1 MANAP
6 AILDNGTVLADSYVI
21 ERSLGG
27 GGMGHVYLGRDLRL
41 DRLVAIKLLHAE
53 IAANEDAEARFR
65 REAHALSRVLHPN
78 VVGIHAF
85 GRHADSWFLVME
97 YVEGQ
102 SLEQIMTSG
111 PMPLEA
117 VLDLTRQVAAGLS
130 EAHALGIVHRDIKPG
145 NVLVRTLASG
155 GLLAKV
161 ADFGLARSI
170 ASAGSV
176 AVTRAAEIL
185 GTPAYMSPE
194 QIQAQ
199 HVDGKSDLYSL
210 AVMVYQMLTGSLP
223 YPRDS
228 VQAMLIAH
236 LIDEPP
242 QFSPAILRTV
252 PPAVERELRKGLSK
266 KREDRHADVLS
277 LARALERGAGRSQV
291 SGAIELAD
299 CPACRTAATPGGFC
313 TQCGSAV
320 PAVRCTA
327 CGTEASGERYAC
339 DSCGT
344 SLLAWPSA
352 AGALV
357 AGLRESSVVMLAA
370 NLEAKG
376 IEAQADRAALFAT
389 AVAREGGRLMA
400 LVGDEAIAVFGLGGM
415 RDGDAVRAVD
425 AALAFTALTGDS
437 GTAPRAAVE
446 SGTVASRGS
455 GVAWG
460 VAMLGGSAIAAVRAR
475 LEQAQAGGVVIG
487 DAAYREARGV
497 FEIRH
502 DARVHVRHVLRRR
515 DASLALADYMAREVA
530 KPFVGRSLELNLAL
544 RACRKVRRDG
554 TLTALVF
561 SGPPEAGKSRLVGEV
576 LRSLEESGEPWRFD
590 LVRCSPVELTSGWQP
605 FTDLVRDAMVG
616 GDEQLAV
623 RLSRLPGMQEGDP
636 ERAVRRVQALM
647 RMLGLDHD
655 AAKGEAPTPASDG
668 EIQAAFEAWAA
679 IMRGLCATQPV
690 ALVVEDLQYARPVVL
705 QLLAHIARSCEDLP
719 LVMILPIRSDRAE
732 AVLTA
737 LHVPTARTTTVEVE
751 PLEEMDTEALVC
763 EMLDGRKPPLGL
775 VSALQRF
782 AEGLPGRVEQAVDTL
797 IDESLLVMGDVG
809 WTLSAVADVSGLL
822 DRSLQDLLMRRVGR
836 LAPADRSLLE
846 AVAVAGGSAPHGMLS
861 AMLQRQ
867 LRPADTERM
876 RQTGLLVESRT
887 QPFGGHREWQLRPES
902 LTAVL
907 LHGMLRTARVE
918 LHQRAAQWLELWPG
932 ARPPTFGAKLAHHHL
947 EAGDVADAVRHLLRN
962 AGNAVHSFAT
972 RDGYDAYTLAAEV
985 AHGWLGRGDDQARHP
1000 LVWALVGQA
1009 ETALKIGELPMAL
1022 EATGKII
1029 DLATDGA
1036 NLSAVRVRARCL
1048 RGQVLDSQGSPEE
1061 ALQVLRAAVD
1071 DARKRETGFGA
1082 SVFAVSLIAMVL
1094 LRTGRAADAELIARR
1109 ALEECDDAETGEDTE
1124 LNLGIGRL
1132 HTWLGHATARKGDHA
1147 QAQAHYVAGRIAFL
1161 QGHDEIAAANVEL
1174 SLGNLAWRAKK
1185 LNDAEDAYRKVCKR
1199 FEGLDDALGMAT
1211 ALANLGN
1218 VLLDQGRAKEAL
1230 DLLRESERTQRRV
1243 GRLEVLAETLRL
1255 QGMAQQ
1261 ALGNLE
1267 DAKRAVLA
1275 GLAHAEKT
1283 GQFSAV
1289 AAAKEALGRL
1299 TDP

>member
-1 MANAP
+1 MPPVP
-6 AILDNGTVLADSYVI
+6 AILDNGTVLADSYVV

-27 GGMGHVYLGRDLRL
+27 GGMGHVYLARDLRL

-53 IAANEDAEARFR
+53 VAANEDAEARFR

-85 GRHADSWFLVME
+85 GRHGDSWFLVME
-97 YVEGQ
+97 FVEGQ
-102 SLEQIMTSG
+102 SLEQLMASG
-111 PMPLEA
+111 PMPLEL

-210 AVMVYQMLTGSLP
+210 AVMVYQMLTGQLP
-223 YPRDS
+223 YARDT

-242 QFSPAILRTV
+242 QFSSHVLRSV
-252 PPAVERELRKGLSK
+252 PPAVERELRKALAK
-266 KREDRHADVLS
+266 KREERHADVLTF
-277 LARALERGAGRSQV
+277 ARALERAGGRNMV

-299 CPACRTAATPGGFC
+299 CPACLQPATPGGFC

-320 PAVRCTA
+320 PGVRCSA
-327 CGTEASGERYAC
+327 CGTEAAGERYAC
-339 DSCGT
+339 DSCGA

-357 AGLRESSVVMLAA
+357 AGLRESSVVLLAA
-370 NLEAKG
+370 ELAATG

-389 AVAREGGRLMA
+389 AVAREGGRLLA
-400 LVGDEAIAVFGLGGM
+400 LVGGEAYAVFGMGGM

-425 AALAFTALTGDS
+425 AALAFTALAGDA
-437 GTAPRAAVE
+437 GGAPRAAVE
-446 SGTVASRGS
+446 IGVVASRGS

-460 VAMLGGSAIAAVRAR
+460 VAMLGGPIIAVAR
-475 LEQAQAGGVVIG
+475 DRLGHAQPGGVVIG
-487 DAAYREARGV
+487 DSAYREARGV
-497 FEIRH
+497 FEFRH
-502 DARVHVRHVLRRR
+502 VPRVHVRHVLRRR

-530 KPFVGRSLELNLAL
+530 KPFVGRNLELNLAL
-544 RACRKVRRDG
+544 RACKKVRREAC
-554 TLTALVF
+554 LSALVIV
-561 SGPPEAGKSRLVGEV
+561 GPPEAGKSRLVGEM
-576 LRSLEESGEPWRFD
+576 LRSLEEGGEPWRFE

-605 FTDLVRDAMVG
+605 FADLVRDAMVG
-616 GDEQLAV
+616 GEEQLAV
-623 RLSRLPGMQEGDP
+623 RLSRLPGLQDADP
-636 ERAVRRVQALM
+636 ERAVRRAQALM

-655 AAKGEAPTPASDG
+655 VAQGEAPTPAGDA

-679 IMRGLCATQPV
+679 IVRGLCAQQPM
-690 ALVVEDLQYARPVVL
+690 ALVIEDLQYARPVVL
-705 QLLAHIARSCEDLP
+705 QLLAHIARSCEDVPLCLVLP
-719 LVMILPIRSDRAE
+719 LRSDRATT
-732 AVLTA
+732 VLQA
-737 LHVPTARTTTVEVE
+737 LHLTTSRTVTVEVE
-751 PLEEMDTEALVC
+751 PLEESDTETLVA
-763 EMLDGRKPPLGL
+763 EMLEGLKPPVGL

-782 AEGLPGRVEQAVDTL
+782 AEGLPGRVEQALDTL
-797 IDESLLVMGDVG
+797 MDEQLLVLSDVG
-809 WTLSAVADVSGLL
+809 WKLSAVADVSGLL
-822 DRSLQDLLMRRVGR
+822 DRSLQDLLMRRIGR
-836 LAPADRSLLE
+836 LAPADRCLLE

-867 LRPADTERM
+867 VRPADTERM
-876 RQTGLLVESRT
+876 RQTGMLVESRT
-887 QPFGGHREWQLRPES
+887 QPFAGHREWQLRPET
-902 LTAVL
+902 LTLVL
-907 LHGMLRTARVE
+907 LNGMLRSARVE
-918 LHQRAAQWLELWPG
+918 MHQRAAQWLELWPG
-932 ARPPTFGAKLAHHHL
+932 ARPPTFGARLAHHHL

-972 RDGYDAYTLAAEV
+972 RDGYDAYTLAADV
-985 AHGWLGRGDDQARHP
+985 ATGWFDSGDEQGRHP

-1009 ETALKIGELPMAL
+1009 ETGLKIGELPAAL
-1022 EATGKII
+1022 AATARIA
-1029 DLATDGA
+1029 DLATDAAGM
-1036 NLSAVRVRARCL
+1036 SALRIRARCL
-1048 RGQVLDSQGSPEE
+1048 RGQVLDSQGNPEE
-1061 ALQVLRAAVD
+1061 ALHILRAAVD
-1071 DARKRETGFGA
+1071 DARRRETGFGA

-1094 LRTGRAADAELIARR
+1094 LRTGRAAEAEAIARR
-1109 ALEECDDAETGEDTE
+1109 ALDECEDAELANDND
-1124 LNLGIGRL
+1124 LSLGIGRL
-1132 HTWLGHATARKGDHA
+1132 HTWLGHAHARKGDHGNA
-1147 QAQAHYVAGRIAFL
+1147 QSHYVAGRIAFL
-1161 QGHDEIAAANVEL
+1161 QAHDELAAANVEL
-1174 SLGNLAWRAKK
+1174 SLGNLAWRAGK
-1185 LNDAEDAYRKVCKR
+1185 LAEAEDAYRKVGKR
-1199 FEGLDDALGMAT
+1199 FEGLDDALGTAT

-1230 DLLRESERTQRRV
+1230 DVLRESERTQRRV

-1255 QGMAQQ
+1255 QGLALKGLGLVEEAKKTVAAAQ
-1261 ALGNLE
+1261 
-1267 DAKRAVLA
+1267 
-1275 GLAHAEKT
+1275 AHAERT
-1283 GQFSAV
+1283 GQSAAAV
-1289 AAAKEALGRL
+1289 AARETLGKL
-1299 TDP
+1299 GA